1 MEVNFCIILH
11 LLESAYLLTKW
22 SNFASLERKL
32 RSGIYSHVVLQFFVI
47 EVGLESRA
55 EGRPKNP
62 GPSILIQ
69 GERPLMTSDDFRRFL
84 TYLPF
89 STLKRPI
96 FGSFLPT
103 LKSDVING
111 RSLLM

>member
-11 LLESAYLLTKW
+11 LLESAYLLELLTKW

-55 EGRPKNP
+55 VGRPENLGASTNP
-62 GPSILIQ
+62 I
-69 GERPLMTSDDFRRFL
+69 PLKYLTRFHL
-84 TYLPF
+84 
-89 STLKRPI
+89 
-96 FGSFLPT
+96 FLSK
-103 LKSDVING
+103 LGAGGN
-111 RSLLM
+111 

>member
-55 EGRPKNP
+55 VGRPKNL
-62 GPSILIQ
+62 GPRILIQ
-69 GERPLMTSDDFRRFL
+69 GLLKYLQHVSSISVKIGGVGEVKPPCNPSSDGPAER
-84 TYLPF
+84 
-89 STLKRPI
+89 K
-96 FGSFLPT
+96 
-103 LKSDVING
+103 
-111 RSLLM
+111 